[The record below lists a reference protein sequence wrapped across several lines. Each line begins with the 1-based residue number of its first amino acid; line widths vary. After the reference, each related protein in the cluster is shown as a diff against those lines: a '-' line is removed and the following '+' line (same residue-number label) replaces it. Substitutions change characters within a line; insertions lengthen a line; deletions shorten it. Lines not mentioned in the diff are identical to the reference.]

1 MQFRVTHQHSHHGMN
16 LVPLIDVLL
25 ILLIFF
31 IVTFAMA
38 RFETELEI
46 SVPAAEAS
54 KTISERKVGEIVIN
68 VRENGTIVLNS
79 NELNE
84 VQLIAKLN
92 ELARYNS
99 KQAIIIRG
107 DVSTPYEKIVRVLD
121 ATHQAGLYHVSF
133 ATMKPQPPA
142 YSKSRSS

>member
-1 MQFRVTHQHSHHGMN
+1 MKFRVTHQHTQHGMN

-54 KTISERKVGEIVIN
+54 KTISQRKVGEIVIN
-68 VRENGTIVLNS
+68 VREDGTIVLNS
-79 NELNE
+79 NVLDERMLA
-84 VQLIAKLN
+84 AKLS
-92 ELARYNS
+92 ELARYNN

-107 DVSTPYEKIVRVLD
+107 DINTPYERIVRVLD
-121 ATHQAGLYHVSF
+121 ASHQAGLYHVSF
-133 ATMKPQPPA
+133 ATMKPAGPA
-142 YSKSRSS
+142 

>member
-1 MQFRVTHQHSHHGMN
+1 MKFRVEHQQAHHGIN

-31 IVTFAMA
+31 IVTNAMA

-46 SVPAAEAS
+46 SVPAADAS
-54 KTISERKVGEIVIN
+54 KTNERRKGELVIN
-68 VRENGTIVLNS
+68 VRQDGTIVWNQQV
-79 NELNE
+79 LNE
-84 VQLIAKLN
+84 AGLTGKLS
-92 ELARYNS
+92 ELARYNR
-99 KQAIIIRG
+99 KQAIVIRG

-133 ATMKPQPPA
+133 ATTKSAGPA
-142 YSKSRSS
+142 

>member
-1 MQFRVTHQHSHHGMN
+1 MKFRVNPQHTHHGMN
-16 LVPLIDVLL
+16 LVPLIDVLF

-54 KTISERKVGEIVIN
+54 KTISQRKVGEIVIN
-68 VRENGTIVLNS
+68 VREDGTIVLNS
-79 NELNE
+79 NVLDEL
-84 VQLIAKLN
+84 QLTARLN
-92 ELARYNS
+92 ELARYND

-107 DVSTPYEKIVRVLD
+107 DVTTPYEKIVRVLD

-133 ATMKPQPPA
+133 ATMKPQPRA
-142 YSKSRSS
+142 

>member
-1 MQFRVTHQHSHHGMN
+1 MKFRVTHQHTHHGMN
-16 LVPLIDVLL
+16 LVPLIDVLF

-46 SVPAAEAS
+46 SVPAADAS
-54 KTISERKVGEIVIN
+54 KTVSERRVGEIIIN
-68 VRENGTIVLNS
+68 VRKDGTMVLN
-79 NELNE
+79 NNVLDEP
-84 VQLIAKLN
+84 QLAAKLN
-92 ELARYNS
+92 ELGRYNN

-107 DVSTPYEKIVRVLD
+107 DVGTPYEEIVRVLD

-133 ATMKPQPPA
+133 ATMKPLSPE
-142 YSKSRSS
+142 

>member
-1 MQFRVTHQHSHHGMN
+1 MKFRANHQQAHHGMN

-46 SVPAAEAS
+46 SVPAADTS
-54 KTISERKVGEIVIN
+54 KTNERRVGELVIN
-68 VRENGTIVLNS
+68 VRQDGTVVWNQKVLT
-79 NELNE
+79 EAALT
-84 VQLIAKLN
+84 VQLS
-92 ELARYNS
+92 ELAKHNR

-107 DVSTPYEKIVRVLD
+107 DVATPYEKIVRVLD

-133 ATMKPQPPA
+133 ATTKPA
-142 YSKSRSS
+142 A

>member
-1 MQFRVTHQHSHHGMN
+1 MKFRVTPQHTHHGMN
-16 LVPLIDVLL
+16 LVPLIDVLF

-54 KTISERKVGEIVIN
+54 KSISQRQVGEMVIN
-68 VRENGTIVLNS
+68 VREDGTIVWNS
-79 NELNE
+79 KELTEN
-84 VQLIAKLN
+84 QLTGQLN
-92 ELARYNS
+92 ELARYNR

-121 ATHQAGLYHVSF
+121 ATHRAGLYHVSF
-133 ATMKPQPPA
+133 ATMKPKA
-142 YSKSRSS
+142 